1 MVRQEPCWQK
11 IADQGFG
18 MTRVSA
24 QNWRLDLSNNDCF
37 GQNGHLEDAFFWKP
51 ILYKTFT
58 VFGSLQRFCF
68 LLFVVNNHFGFFIF
82 FVVAHLGV
90 PWIPDL
96 TALGTHGPEPYRE
109 LQTQLGVPWPE
120 PYCRPNSPN
129 IYQLECQNRCQVECQ
144 NICQIEC
151 QVESQ
156 NMADNAR

>member
-1 MVRQEPCWQK
+1 MEW
-11 IADQGFG
+11 QGFLHKIDAW
-18 MTRVSA
+18 TFQTTTV
-24 QNWRLDLSNNDCF
+24 LDKMDTWKM
-37 GQNGHLEDAFFWKP
+37 HFFWKP